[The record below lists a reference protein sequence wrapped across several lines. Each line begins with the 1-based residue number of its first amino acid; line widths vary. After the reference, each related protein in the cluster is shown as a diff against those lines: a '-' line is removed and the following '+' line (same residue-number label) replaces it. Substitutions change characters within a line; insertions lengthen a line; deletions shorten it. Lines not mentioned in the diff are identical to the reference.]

1 MKKTTLKDLK
11 FQFIEKSGNTKTG
24 IMPVTYNS
32 AATCPDS
39 CIFKNN
45 GCYASQGYYTRMNW
59 DKVTAGI
66 RGGSFKELLN
76 KIKALPASTL
86 WRAHIAGD
94 IPANE
99 RGEVSEVYINKVS
112 EANKGRRGY
121 TYTHHDLN
129 IKNNSKLFKKANN
142 KNFIINVSCESEQQ
156 ADTAVNVH
164 KLPAVMVVK
173 STEQRKAWTTAGG
186 NRVII
191 CPAQSA
197 GRSCVDCRLCAD
209 RPSPRLIIAFLAH
222 GNAAKKINQILDN
235 IYKSFI
241 N

>member
-1 MKKTTLKDLK
+1 MQKTTLKNLK
-11 FQFIEKSGNTKTG
+11 FQFIKKSGNKKTG
-24 IMPVTYNS
+24 FMPVTYNS

-45 GCYASQGYYTRMNW
+45 GCYASAGFHTRLNW
-59 DKVTAGI
+59 QAVTDGK

-76 KIKALPASTL
+76 NIKALPPLTF

-94 IPANE
+94 IPAND

-121 TYTHHDLN
+121 TYSHHDIN

-142 KNFIINVSCESEQQ
+142 KNFIINVSTESEQQ

-173 STEQRKAWTTAGG
+173 STEHRNAWTTAGG
-186 NRVII
+186 NRVVV
-191 CPAQSA
+191 CPAQTA
-197 GRSCVDCRLCAD
+197 GRSCIDCQLCAD
-209 RPSPRLIIAFLAH
+209 RPSPRLIIAFKAH
-222 GNAAKKINQILDN
+222 GNAAKKINNILET
-235 IYKSFI
+235 IK
-241 N
+241 